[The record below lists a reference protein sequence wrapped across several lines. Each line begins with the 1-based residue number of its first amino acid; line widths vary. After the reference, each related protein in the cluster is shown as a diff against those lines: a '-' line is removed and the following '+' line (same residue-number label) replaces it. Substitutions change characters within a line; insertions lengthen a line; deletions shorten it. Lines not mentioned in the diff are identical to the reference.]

1 MSTNQRWGSSELFPT
16 DAPIVP
22 DAMIGR
28 ADDVTRMATALLGG
42 TNLVVAGPRRTG
54 KTSVCDAAIAVCAH
68 EGAYVVSVDLFL
80 LADAAALAEELT
92 LAALANRPALRQAL
106 AQAARASGQ
115 VWDALSEAVAI
126 RAHQDL
132 GDAGIDLE
140 LPLIPHRAQ
149 ASPAEALRTAAQL
162 LGAIARADDRR
173 MVVFLDEFQ
182 EIAGG
187 RFGEADT
194 VTKMLRAVLQRSPG
208 VAVVFAGSIE
218 HMMRELFGPSDRA
231 LSQFGSFFDLGAISP
246 EEWRRGLRERLAIDA
261 RTMLDTALD
270 RLVELGDGH
279 PRATMLL
286 AQQAHVIAVE
296 ELRDEL
302 DDAIVAAALPRALR
316 SEALRHQQ
324 TLQQIRQI
332 GSQAQKLAQ
341 RVALGAVLYEGMQPS
356 TAART
361 MGRLRD
367 AGIVEQGT
375 GRDSWRIG
383 DPLLR
388 RFLADLPLLGRVTI
402 SESDGGRASLS
413 GGEAT

>member
-1 MSTNQRWGSSELFPT
+1 MSTNRRWGSSELFPT
-16 DAPIVP
+16 DTPI
-22 DAMIGR
+22 DASAMIGR
-28 ADDVTRMATALLGG
+28 GDDITRMATALLGG

-54 KTSVCDAAIAVCAH
+54 KTSVCDAAVDIAAQ
-68 EGAYVVSVDLFL
+68 EGAYTVAVDLFL

-92 LAALANRPALRQAL
+92 LAALANRPVLRNAL
-106 AQAARASGQ
+106 ARAARATGQ
-115 VWDALSEAVAI
+115 VWDALSESVAI

-132 GDAGIDLE
+132 GAAGIDLE

-149 ASPAEALRTAAQL
+149 ASPADALRTAVQL
-162 LGAIARADDRR
+162 LGAIASADERR

-187 RFGEADT
+187 RFGDPDT
-194 VTKMLRAVLQRSPG
+194 VTKMLRAVLQRSPS

-231 LSQFGSFFDLGAISP
+231 LSQFGSFFELGTILP
-246 EEWRRGLRERLAIDA
+246 EEWRAGLRERFAMDG
-261 RTMLDTALD
+261 RTVVDTALE
-270 RLVELGDGH
+270 RLVEIGDGH
-279 PRATMLL
+279 PRATMLV
-286 AQQAHVIAVE
+286 AQQAHALAVE
-296 ELRDEL
+296 ELADVL
-302 DDAIVAAALPRALR
+302 DDAIVAAALPRAMR

-341 RVALGAVLYEGMQPS
+341 RVALGAVLYEGMRAS

-361 MGRLRD
+361 MLRLRD
-367 AGIVEQGT
+367 AGIVEQGAQ
-375 GRDSWRIG
+375 RDSWRVG

-402 SESDGGRASLS
+402 AQTGGGRASLS
-413 GGEAT
+413 GGDAG